1 MNPFAKPG
9 DEIIRY
15 QYPVFPDPERKKL
28 VFTVSEGVYTGD
40 FVEMDK
46 FKKPTKAEI
55 PVVQPVIYQ
64 DFKKVLDS
72 H

>member
-9 DEIIRY
+9 DDVMRFEF
-15 QYPVFPDPERKKL
+15 PVFPDPERKKL
-28 VFTVSEGVYTGD
+28 EFTVSKGVYTGD
-40 FVEMDK
+40 FVEMNK
-46 FKKPTKAEI
+46 FKKPTKADV

-64 DFKKVLDS
+64 DFKKVVSS